1 MSQDKRPTKK
11 TSHGLAGLREFPTI
25 NPNVSKGFAK
35 GQKVFQNRFTLR
47 KEIGRGAMGVV
58 WLARDEVLGE
68 DFALKF
74 LPELVVSDMVALRE
88 LLNETRRCMAL
99 THHHIVKVY
108 DLLSEQEADLAA
120 IKMEYVDGPT
130 LSARRI
136 EQPGEVFSAPTLE
149 PFLCHLCE
157 ALDYAH
163 NKAGIVHRDLKPSN
177 LLTNSRG
184 ELKLADFGVARNLAD
199 AMTRLTRGPMSASGT
214 LPYMS
219 LQQLMGKRPTA
230 LDDVYGLGATIFE
243 LLTST
248 PPYYSGDISLQIQ
261 HVSVCSVAERRAE
274 FGIEAA
280 PIPPRWEEVI
290 AACLNKDPAKRPQGA
305 KEVFRQLTDKT
316 PVVVAPRPELTVAE
330 LERAAREAE
339 TVAQVV
345 ELEQRIASAKNGPLA
360 GRAELIAL
368 ADTAIGTAKTRARFL
383 EPFPQRV
390 EQARTHEH
398 IEALE
403 RELDLEAGRFTLRP
417 ETQARLKSLLL
428 DAQTRVLVAEDLLR
442 NAAKPR
448 LAQARTPED
457 LRALRSLL
465 DEPEHKVLLEGN
477 LSLAAELN
485 GLLKEAE
492 QRVQATGNLATQ
504 FEQDTV
510 TAETPEQVHALEQR
524 LAALGTG
531 ELAARPDLQEQLAA
545 ALAAARERVEFA
557 SQFNRWVDSAQ
568 TRQQVVELDRAL
580 NDETERLH
588 LRPEW
593 LARLKERWQTAELR
607 VTVAENELCG
617 RMQLRSAEAR
627 TPEDFHTLRML
638 LEEPAHQALAG
649 GNPALAA
656 ELHRFIEEAELR
668 EADVQKF
675 AANFER
681 DAAAAEAEARANEL
695 AQRLEEERTE
705 TLAGR
710 TELQD
715 RLAAVLDH
723 TRERIALLRQLDS
736 AAEQAVNRR
745 QVEDVGRQ
753 LEAGVDRLGVRSETR
768 ARWQAWMQESLA
780 RITAAEESVAD
791 SARQRFAQAQNDGEV
806 SAVRAWL
813 AKPDHQ
819 ALLEGNP
826 KLGGE
831 LAGLAREADLRIKAA
846 TDFAT
851 QFERDAAAVESAVK
865 FKELDQQLTKART
878 NVLAGQT
885 DRAKALAR
893 ALELA
898 RSRADFAEQFPRRA
912 DAAFTRREAEELGRE
927 LEREGARLGLS
938 LGTRT
943 RFAELVKAAH
953 QRAFD
958 AEAAVE
964 RPRTLRV
971 WAAVAATCVIVIGAL
986 IYHFKDPV
994 EVVLPP
1000 PPPDRGTLLL
1010 VSEPLGATVRQVRL
1024 VPGAGELVAEGKTP
1038 ATFTNLLPGAY
1049 AFEFTL
1055 PGYETVTNELA
1066 IQAGHM
1072 VTTNFTL
1079 VRQTGFVELQTV
1091 PAGVDYFIRQP
1102 GLELTNG
1109 RTPASVPLFVGEYQ
1123 VTFQRPNH
1131 PPFSTNV
1138 TVTHRQRV
1146 PVRTT
1151 FSEGQMAFAG
1161 QAIGAQYEILAL
1173 DAKLSPLTGKATASP
1188 LTGIPA
1194 GRYRVVLRNE
1204 GFVDIVH
1211 TNIIVRDGL
1220 VASLPPPVWK
1230 AAVTTAATPPTGGFT
1245 LTTVPPGA
1253 AVEATVEDSIV
1264 KRTAPA
1270 TFSGLKPGSYEVT
1283 LLLAAYDR
1291 LITNVTVKAGATNTL
1306 TVSLRRT
1313 PIPPGQVTFT
1323 TKPDGAEFRVLD
1335 AKGNELD
1342 KGRTGG
1348 AARPLPPGEYQVVL
1362 KQTWAGALSATVT
1375 KPVKV
1380 ASAGTVTV
1388 DHVFDEG
1395 TVRVTSTPPGAQIK
1409 LGGTNLLGR
1418 TDAAQPLDLKLP
1430 AGQHKLV
1437 ASLGGLPAKSADLAL
1452 KAGGGQALRFEFSGR
1467 ALISSNPAGA
1477 EVWIDGQRQPGG
1489 TTEGYELLEG
1499 AHEIELRMTGHTPLK
1514 TSVEIVAG
1522 LVNRSLENR
1531 RLAPLVQGPAVSA
1544 TRWTNGLAM
1553 SFARVPVARGNVLF
1567 SIYETRVQ
1575 DFRAFAKE
1583 KGLSWQPEDSPPAGP
1598 QADTHPAVNISWQM
1612 ATDFCAWLTER
1623 ERAAS
1628 RLASSQR
1635 YRLPTDLEWSAA
1647 VGLKTETGATPAER
1661 GTNAYKGIQVSLVKS
1676 DEYLTPWGQWPGDKP
1691 PAPGAGNYAPAT
1703 GADAFAGTAA
1713 VGSFKPNQFGLHDLG
1728 GNAWEWCEDHLSVG
1742 SLGHVLRGGSWRS
1755 ELDRSKKPPIYLFLS
1770 GTRFHG
1776 VTPLND
1782 TGFRVVLDLG
1792 Q

>member
-74 LPELVVSDMVALRE
+74 LPDLVVSDMVALRE

-136 EQPGEVFSAPTLE
+136 EQPGEVFGAPGLE
-149 PFLCHLCE
+149 PFLSHLCE

-261 HVSVCSVAERRAE
+261 HVTVCSIAERRAE
-274 FGIEAA
+274 FGIEAE
-280 PIPPRWEEVI
+280 PVPPRWEEVI
-290 AACLNKDPAKRPQGA
+290 AACLSKDPAKRPQGA

-316 PVVVAPRPELTVAE
+316 PVVVAPRPEMTVAE

-339 TVAQVV
+339 TAAQVA
-345 ELEQRIASAKNGPLA
+345 ELEQRMTSAKSGPLA

-390 EQARTHEH
+390 EQARTRQHVE
-398 IEALE
+398 ELE
-403 RELDLEAGRFTLRP
+403 RELDLEAGRFALRP
-417 ETQARLKSLLL
+417 ETQSRLKSLLL
-428 DAQTRVLVAEDLLR
+428 DAQTRVLVAEDVLR

-448 LAQARTPED
+448 LAQAHTAEE
-457 LRALRSLL
+457 LLALRTLL
-465 DEPEHKVLLEGN
+465 DEPANRQLVEGN
-477 LSLAAELN
+477 PSLAAELN

-492 QRVQATGNLATQ
+492 QRVQAAGTLAAQ
-504 FEQDTV
+504 FEQDTLS
-510 TAETPEQVHALEQR
+510 AETPGQVHTLEQR

-545 ALAAARERVEFA
+545 ALAATRERADFA
-557 SQFNRWVDSAQ
+557 GQFAGWVDSAQ
-568 TRQQVVELDRAL
+568 TRQQVVELERAL
-580 NDETERLH
+580 NDEAERLH

-593 LARLKERWQTAELR
+593 VARLKERWQAAELR

-617 RMQLRSAEAR
+617 QMQVRSAEAR
-627 TPEDFHTLRML
+627 TSEDFHALRML
-638 LEEPAHQALAG
+638 LDEPAHQALAG

-681 DAAAAEAEARANEL
+681 DAVATEAEARSAEL
-695 AQRLEEERTE
+695 QQRLEDARTE

-710 TELQD
+710 SELQA
-715 RLAAVLDH
+715 RLAAALDR
-723 TRERIALLRQLDS
+723 TRERIALLRQLDG

-753 LEAGVDRLGVRSETR
+753 LEAGADRLAVRPETR
-768 ARWQAWMQESLA
+768 ARWQEWMRESLA

-806 SAVRAWL
+806 SAIRAWL
-813 AKPDHQ
+813 AKPEHQ
-819 ALLEGNP
+819 ALIEGNP

-846 TDFAT
+846 ADFAT

-865 FKELDQQLTKART
+865 FKEVEQQLTKARA
-878 NVLAGQT
+878 NVLAGQAE
-885 DRAKALAR
+885 RAKTLAR
-893 ALELA
+893 ALEGA
-898 RSRADFAEQFPRRA
+898 RSRADFTEQFPRRA

-927 LEREGARLGLS
+927 LEREATRLGLS

-943 RFAELVKAAH
+943 RFAELIKTAH
-953 QRAFD
+953 QRALD
-958 AEAAVE
+958 AEVAVE

-1000 PPPDRGTLLL
+1000 PPPDRGTLVL
-1010 VSEPLGATVRQVRL
+1010 VSEPNGATIRPVRL
-1024 VPGAGELVAEGKTP
+1024 PAGAEELVAAGKTT

-1049 AFEFTL
+1049 AFEFAL
-1055 PGYETVTNELA
+1055 PGFETVTNEVA

-1072 VTTNFTL
+1072 LTTNFAL

-1091 PAGVDYFIRQP
+1091 PVGADYFIRQP

-1109 RTPASVPLFVGEYQ
+1109 RTPATVSLFVGEYQ

-1138 TVTHRQRV
+1138 TVAPRQRV

-1151 FSEGQMAFAG
+1151 FFEGQFAFTG

-1173 DAKLSPLTGKATASP
+1173 EAPLPPLTGKATASP
-1188 LTGIPA
+1188 LTGLPA

-1230 AAVTTAATPPTGGFT
+1230 AIVTPPPPPATGGFILGT
-1245 LTTVPPGA
+1245 IPTGA
-1253 AVEATVEDSIV
+1253 TIEATVEDAIV
-1264 KRTAPA
+1264 KKTAPA
-1270 TFSGLKPGSYEVT
+1270 TFSGLKPGRYELT
-1283 LLLAAYDR
+1283 LLLADYDR
-1291 LITNVTVKAGATNTL
+1291 LTTNVTVKAGATNTL

-1313 PIPPGQVTFT
+1313 VIPPGQITFT
-1323 TKPDGAEFRVLD
+1323 SKPDSAEFRVLD
-1335 AKGNELD
+1335 AAGKELD

-1348 AARPLPPGEYQVVL
+1348 AARPLPPGDYQVVF
-1362 KQTWAGALSATVT
+1362 KQTWAGSLSATIT
-1375 KPVKV
+1375 KPLKV
-1380 ASAGTVTV
+1380 ASAGTATLTQ
-1388 DHVFDEG
+1388 VFEEG
-1395 TVRVTSTPPGAQIK
+1395 TLRITSTPPGVQIK
-1409 LGGTNLLGR
+1409 LGGTNLLGQ
-1418 TDAAQPLDLKLP
+1418 TTAAKPLELLLP
-1430 AGQHKLV
+1430 AGQHQLV
-1437 ASLGGLPAKSADLAL
+1437 ATYTNLLSKTNVVTLAGNG
-1452 KAGGGQALRFEFSGR
+1452 AQTVPFSFTR
-1467 ALISSNPAGA
+1467 RLTVRSSPAGA
-1477 EVWIDGQRQPGG
+1477 EVSVNGQRQSSP
-1489 TTEGYELLEG
+1489 TLELLEG
-1499 AHEIELRMTGHTPLK
+1499 RPHTIEARLDGHRSFTTNVTLL
-1514 TSVEIVAG
+1514 AG
-1522 LVNRSLENR
+1522 LPDNALLTLSLQPLPKWPAKERWVNSLGMTFVFV
-1531 RLAPLVQGPAVSA
+1531 APAS
-1544 TRWTNGLAM
+1544 TR
-1553 SFARVPVARGNVLF
+1553 FC
-1567 SIYETRVQ
+1567 IHETRVK
-1575 DFRAFAKE
+1575 DYEPFARAAGLNWTPATFTSATGG
-1583 KGLSWQPEDSPPAGP
+1583 KGFQQSP
-1598 QADTHPAVNISWQM
+1598 DHPAVNLAWAEARQ
-1612 ATDFCAWLTER
+1612 FCEWLTQR
-1623 ERAAS
+1623 ERALELIGP
-1628 RLASSQR
+1628 RQR

-1647 VGLKTETGATPAER
+1647 VGLKPEKDTTPMER
-1661 GTNAYKGIQVSLVKS
+1661 RRLALASNDFAYQ
-1676 DEYLTPWGQWPGDKP
+1676 YPWGTGGDTVP
-1691 PAPGAGNYAPAT
+1691 FGAGNYGPHFNRNNTPTDTNEFTAP
-1703 GADAFAGTAA
+1703 
-1713 VGSFKPNQFGLHDLG
+1713 VMSFKANSFGLYDLG
-1728 GNAWEWCEDHLSVG
+1728 GNVWEWCEDLFQTGGAMRVQ
-1742 SLGHVLRGGSWRS
+1742 RGGSFNTQLLLVPNQPPRQMMLSAWRHGS
-1755 ELDRSKKPPIYLFLS
+1755 EFAS
-1770 GTRFHG
+1770 TEA
-1776 VTPLND
+1776 
-1782 TGFRVVLDLG
+1782 GFRLVLADD
-1792 Q
+1792 